1 MKKIISGMRP
11 TGKLHLGHYL
21 GVIKNWLELQEKYDC
36 KFFIADWHALTNKY
50 KESHELKE
58 NIRQMIIDWLS
69 CGIDPQKATLF
80 IQSGVKEHAELSLLF
95 SMITP
100 KSWLELNPSYKDLKF
115 NLYYQYLRDFLT
127 GKQVKIIQTPPPES
141 FDEAVKKA
149 TGKQRN
155 KIFEEY
161 LREAFHRAFYNQK
174 GIDFKGLKDVLV
186 KLGIQKRIV
195 EEAVRNLEEGDVGKD
210 IDTLGFLAYPVLQ
223 AADILIYKADAV
235 PVGED
240 QLPHIELTREIA
252 RRFNNLYRE
261 IFPEPEAMLTE
272 ASRLPGIDGRKM
284 SKSYNNAIYLS
295 DSEEEVNHKVL
306 QMKTDPQRI
315 RKTDPGNPEVCIV
328 FDYHKIFTGDE
339 NILKDIDAK
348 CRNAQIGCVECKKI
362 LADNLNQ
369 FLSPIRERRKE
380 IEQDIEKYEKV
391 FIDGTLKCREIA
403 EGTMK
408 EVRDAMNLYGNF

>member
-1 MKKIISGMRP
+1 MKILSGMRP
-11 TGKLHLGHYL
+11 TGKLHLGHYF

-50 KESHELKE
+50 KETEHLKE
-58 NIRQMIIDWLS
+58 NIKQMMIDWLA
-69 CGIDPQKATLF
+69 CGIDPQKSVLF
-80 IQSGVKEHAELSLLF
+80 VQSGVKQHAELSLLF

-115 NLYYQYLRDFLT
+115 NLYYQYLKDFLA
-127 GKQVKIIQTPPPES
+127 GKQIKIVLTPPPKP
-141 FDEAVKKA
+141 FDEALKEA
-149 TGKQRN
+149 SGKQKS

-174 GIDFKGLKDVLV
+174 GIDFKGLKETLIAFG
-186 KLGIQKRIV
+186 LQKKIV
-195 EEAVRNLEEGDVGKD
+195 EEAVKNLEEGDVGKD

-252 RRFNNLYRE
+252 RRFNNLYEE
-261 IFPEPEAMLTE
+261 IFPEPKALLTE
-272 ASRLPGIDGRKM
+272 EAKLPGIDGRKM

-295 DSEEEVNHKVL
+295 DTKEEVEKKVL
-306 QMKTDPQRI
+306 EMKTDPQRI

-328 FDYHKIFTGDE
+328 FDYHKIFTDE
-339 NILKDIDAK
+339 DTRNDIDKK
-348 CRNAQIGCVECKKI
+348 CRKAEIGCVDCKKI
-362 LADNLNQ
+362 LAENLNK
-369 FLSPIRERRKE
+369 FLDPITERRKE
-380 IEQDIEKYEKV
+380 IEKDTDKLEKIFME
-391 FIDGTLKCREIA
+391 GTEIA
-403 EGTMK
+403 RGIAEDTMR
-408 EVRDAMNLYGNF
+408 EVRKAMKLWEF

>member
-1 MKKIISGMRP
+1 MKKVLSGMRP

-21 GVIKNWLELQEKYDC
+21 GVIKNWLELQEKHDC

-50 KESHELKE
+50 KQTDDLKE
-58 NIRQMIIDWLS
+58 NIKQMIIDWLS
-69 CGIDPQKATLF
+69 CGIDPEKATLF

-115 NLYYQYLRDFLT
+115 NLYYQYLRDFLA
-127 GKQVKIIQTPPPES
+127 GKQVKIIQTPPSED
-141 FDEAVKKA
+141 FDQAVERA
-149 TGKQRN
+149 SGKVRN

-161 LREAFHRAFYNQK
+161 LREAFFRAFYNKK
-174 GIDFKGLKDVLV
+174 GIDFKGLKETLI
-186 KLGIQKRIV
+186 KLGIQKKIV
-195 EEAVRNLEEGDVGKD
+195 EEAVKNLEEGDVGKD

-252 RRFNNLYRE
+252 RRFNNLYDS

-272 ASRLPGIDGRKM
+272 ESKLPGIDGRKM

-295 DSEEEVNHKVL
+295 DDQQTVNKKVL
-306 QMKTDPQRI
+306 EMKTDPQRV
-315 RKTDPGNPEVCIV
+315 RRNDPGNPEVCIV
-328 FDYHKIFTGDE
+328 YDYHRIFTDKDTV
-339 NILKDIDAK
+339 KDIDKK
-348 CRNAQIGCVECKKI
+348 CRNAEIGCVDCKKI
-362 LADNLNQ
+362 LAQNLNR
-369 FLSPIRERRKE
+369 FLDPIRERRKE
-380 IEQDIEKYEKV
+380 IEKDLPKYEKI
-391 FIDGTLKCREIA
+391 FQ
-403 EGTMK
+403 EGTEKAKAIASETMT
-408 EVRDAMNLYGNF
+408 EVRKAMRLWEF